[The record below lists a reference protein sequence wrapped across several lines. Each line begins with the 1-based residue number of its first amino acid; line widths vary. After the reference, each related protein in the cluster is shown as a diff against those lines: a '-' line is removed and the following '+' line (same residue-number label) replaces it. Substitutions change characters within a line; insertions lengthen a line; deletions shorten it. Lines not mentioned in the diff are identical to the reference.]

1 MMDATSTAGDPITPE
16 WCAEHFDHLD
26 PRVGRELHE
35 TLALMRAHPVAHSDQ
50 YGGFWVA
57 TGYDEVLAVAQDWST
72 FSSAHGITVP
82 GGATSTPAIPE
93 MVDPPQHREFKRLIN
108 AWFTPA
114 VVLKQEQATRDLV
127 SGLIDDVIE
136 AGTSDFMADI
146 ARPLPGLVFF
156 EMLHAPAD
164 ELAEINRCA
173 TLASTPTTPEAR
185 KARGT
190 MLRWIADFV
199 DRRRNEP
206 PQDDVVDAIINA
218 EIEGR
223 PIAQDEI
230 VGMIQLLLF
239 GGLDTTAGAL
249 GQMMIRF
256 CREPEIPAL
265 LRERPELIPDAVEE
279 LLRLDGPFVFIG
291 RTAVAD
297 TEVGGQ
303 QIAEGDRML
312 ISWVSANRDEKE
324 FACPTAFDLE
334 RESNR
339 HIAFGAGPHR
349 CAGSNLARMN
359 LRIAVGEIV
368 TRFEDLRLADD
379 GEIPFHSA
387 YSRAPVAVPI
397 AFTPGPRLGPST
409 TG

>member
-1 MMDATSTAGDPITPE
+1 MMDTVEGDAITPE
-16 WCAEHFDHLD
+16 WCAEHFDHLS
-26 PRVGRELHE
+26 PQVGRELHE
-35 TLALMRAHPVAHSDQ
+35 TLAIMRANHPVTHSDQ
-50 YGGFWVA
+50 HGGFWMA
-57 TGYDEVLAVAQDWST
+57 TGYDEVLEIAQDWGT
-72 FSSAHGITVP
+72 FSSAAQGVTVP
-82 GGATSTPAIPE
+82 GGRTGVPAIPE

-114 VVLKQEQATRDLV
+114 VVLQQEQATRDLV
-127 SGLIDDVIE
+127 TRLIDEVIE
-136 AGTSDFMADI
+136 SGSCDFMDAV
-146 ARPLPGLVFF
+146 ARPLPGRVFF
-156 EMLHAPAD
+156 EMVLHAPAD

-173 TLASTPTTPEAR
+173 SLASTPTTAEAR
-185 KARGT
+185 EARGT

-199 DRRRNEP
+199 EQRRSQP

-223 PIAQDEI
+223 PIAQEEV

-249 GQMMIRF
+249 GMMMVRF

-265 LRERPELIPDAVEE
+265 LRARPELIPDAVEE

-291 RTAVAD
+291 RTAMAD
-297 TEVGGQ
+297 AEVGGQ
-303 QIAEGDRML
+303 KIAAGDRVL
-312 ISWVSANRDEKE
+312 ISWVGANRDEGE
-324 FACPTAFDLE
+324 FACPAAFDLE

-359 LRIAVGEIV
+359 LRITVGEIV
-368 TRFEDLRLADD
+368 RRFEDLRLTTDD
-379 GEIPFHSA
+379 EIAYHSS
-387 YSRAPVAVPI
+387 YSRTPASVPI
-397 AFTPGPRLGPST
+397 AFTPGPRLGP
-409 TG
+409 GA